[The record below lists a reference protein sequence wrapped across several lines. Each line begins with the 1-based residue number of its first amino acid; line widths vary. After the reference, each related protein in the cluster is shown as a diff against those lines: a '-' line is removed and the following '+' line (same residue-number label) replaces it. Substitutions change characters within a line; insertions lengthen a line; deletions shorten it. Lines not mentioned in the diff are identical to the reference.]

1 MNVSQ
6 SDRFWL
12 IASLTLHDITPPSGN
27 QYPILDLVRF
37 PPEKYDAL
45 TNVWQLLC
53 IFSHETASWGYSQNE
68 EMHQSWEFSLD
79 RFISLVFD
87 PMSKCIVD
95 EKRFN
100 YNLVL
105 FHIHLCLYTNTKPSH
120 LHRCVAECLC
130 NILQFHLQLIWTL
143 EIRN

>member
-12 IASLTLHDITPPSGN
+12 IASLTLHDITPPSGDTG
-27 QYPILDLVRF
+27 LSKVSTR
-37 PPEKYDAL
+37 KYDAR

-68 EMHQSWEFSLD
+68 ELHRSWEFSLD
-79 RFISLVFD
+79 RFISFVFD

-95 EKRFN
+95 GKRFN

-105 FHIHLCLYTNTKPSH
+105 FHIHLCLCTNRNPHTYIGVS
-120 LHRCVAECLC
+120 LCVHVIFG
-130 NILQFHLQLIWTL
+130 NFFLQLIWTL
-143 EIRN
+143 EIQN